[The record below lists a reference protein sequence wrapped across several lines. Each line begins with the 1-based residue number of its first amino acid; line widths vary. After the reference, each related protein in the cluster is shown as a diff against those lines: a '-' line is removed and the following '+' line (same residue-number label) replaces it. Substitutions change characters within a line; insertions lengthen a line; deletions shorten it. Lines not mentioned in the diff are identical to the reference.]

1 MHDLTGPFDSFYNIN
16 KYQQTSTSLLSTIR
30 RFFTLSRQ
38 KFRIMAGPGPNLRI
52 VGSWIMQ
59 DFLMTRFVVW
69 CFVVPSGL
77 RNTAGPTIRLHCMGF
92 LWYLWYLLML
102 SFWSCFSRYRDVIL
116 SVTCEMG
123 RSKISLFGLH
133 VDACAE
139 SWWEWST
146 WNGWDENWENG
157 KHGTPPQNFGRT
169 LKLEQSQNHPICCLK
184 GRIHDSYPLLHGIHA
199 LGWRFT
205 RFQICDAKL
214 LRWVEIRKSTKGERW
229 EGCHSCS
236 GEASR
241 HLEIST
247 SDGSSTCLISDCF
260 FWGCLWKLELGSTL
274 QGGTKPETT
283 LEPLPKLLKTRF
295 FFPEVSKLQDVDLF
309 PEAPWWIVKT
319 MLSFRFET

>member
-1 MHDLTGPFDSFYNIN
+1 MP
-16 KYQQTSTSLLSTIR
+16 
-30 RFFTLSRQ
+30 
-38 KFRIMAGPGPNLRI
+38 
-52 VGSWIMQ
+52 
-59 DFLMTRFVVW
+59 
-69 CFVVPSGL
+69 
-77 RNTAGPTIRLHCMGF
+77 
-92 LWYLWYLLML
+92 

-283 LEPLPKLLKTRF
+283 LEPLPKLLKTSF
-295 FFPEVSKLQDVDLF
+295 FFLKFRSYRM
-309 PEAPWWIVKT
+309 WI
-319 MLSFRFET
+319 FFQRRPGE

>member
-1 MHDLTGPFDSFYNIN
+1 MILQDPLILFITSTNIN
-16 KYQQTSTSLLSTIR
+16 KHQHHCFL
-30 RFFTLSRQ
+30 RFGDFLHY
-38 KFRIMAGPGPNLRI
+38 PGRSSDNGWTWTQPQDRWFLDHA
-52 VGSWIMQ
+52 

-92 LWYLWYLLML
+92 MWYLWYLLMP

-139 SWWEWST
+139 SWWEWSI
-146 WNGWDENWENG
+146 WNGWEENWENG

-214 LRWVEIRKSTKGERW
+214 LRWVEIRKSTQGERW
-229 EGCHSCS
+229 EGRHSCS

-260 FWGCLWKLELGSTL
+260 LLRLPLEAWIGVHPSRWDQTRNNFGTIAKIAKNQVFFCLKFRSYRMWI
-274 QGGTKPETT
+274 
-283 LEPLPKLLKTRF
+283 F
-295 FFPEVSKLQDVDLF
+295 FQRCPGE
-309 PEAPWWIVKT
+309 
-319 MLSFRFET
+319 